1 MRARPRWGAA
11 AIALFMAAACA
22 PIEMTI
28 DAGAAA
34 TAIVESDQV
43 RNEVSRTVEDIAIRA
58 RINDALFQRDVD
70 LFGAVS
76 LAVEN
81 GRVLLT
87 GSVETPDDRLEATRL
102 VWQTDGVL
110 EVINELQVTDTTT
123 LLDRARD
130 LIVTK
135 TLQSRLL
142 FDTHVRSITYSV
154 DTVNG
159 TVYLFGTA
167 RSQDELDRV
176 KSHAGNIQYVENVV
190 SYVTVEAAP

>member
-11 AIALFMAAACA
+11 VIAVFTAAGCA

-102 VWQTDGVL
+102 VWQTDGVR

-123 LLDRARD
+123 ILDRARD

-159 TVYLFGTA
+159 TVYLLGTA

>member
-1 MRARPRWGAA
+1 MRAGPRWGATV
-11 AIALFMAAACA
+11 IALFMAAGCA
-22 PIEMTI
+22 PVEMTI

-34 TAIVESDQV
+34 TAIAESTQI
-43 RNEVSRTVEDIAIRA
+43 RTEVSRTVEDIAIRA
-58 RINDALFQRDVD
+58 RVNDALFQHDVD

-76 LAVEN
+76 LAIEN

-87 GSVETPDDRLEATRL
+87 GTVQTPRDRLEATRL
-102 VWQTDGVL
+102 VWQIDGVR

-167 RSQDELDRV
+167 RSQGELDRV
-176 KSHAGNIQYVENVV
+176 TNHASNIQFVENVV
-190 SYVTVEAAP
+190 SHVTADVAP